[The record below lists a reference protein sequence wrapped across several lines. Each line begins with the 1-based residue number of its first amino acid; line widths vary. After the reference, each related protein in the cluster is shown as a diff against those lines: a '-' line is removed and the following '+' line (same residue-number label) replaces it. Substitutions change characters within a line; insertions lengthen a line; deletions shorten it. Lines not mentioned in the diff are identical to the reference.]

1 MLLEIVG
8 NIMSILSSI
17 ESFQYFYSLLDT
29 AFVSIISSII
39 YLIFAR
45 LIERISKIK
54 TRYTMKKFIALVI
67 ILIDFIIVVSIFVR
81 NTSIVIVSAGLFSAG
96 IAFSLRDP
104 ITSLI
109 AWFVIVFLRP
119 FSIGERIKVGE
130 EEGDVVDINAFF
142 FTLMEIN
149 QWTSADLYTGRLVE
163 VPNNQIMT
171 AQIVNFSKG
180 FNYLWDNIDVP
191 VFYNADIDE
200 ISSMLKEIARSVTE
214 KYFEKA
220 TKEYTRLKK
229 KYFIERGVFEPRI
242 FVSFNDNYALL
253 SLRYITD
260 LWERKTTET
269 AISTEILRKFKL
281 KGIEIAS
288 SSLIV
293 SNKSDLENSRKK

>member
-1 MLLEIVG
+1 
-8 NIMSILSSI
+8 MSILSSI
-17 ESFQYFYSLLDT
+17 ESFQYFYAILDT
-29 AFVSIISSII
+29 ALVIIISLII

>member
-1 MLLEIVG
+1 
-8 NIMSILSSI
+8 MSILSSI
-17 ESFQYFYSLLDT
+17 ESFQYFHSLLDT

-200 ISSMLKEIARSVTE
+200 ISSMLREIARSVTE

-242 FVSFNDNYALL
+242 FVSFNDNYTLL

>member
-1 MLLEIVG
+1 
-8 NIMSILSSI
+8 MSILSSI
-17 ESFQYFYSLLDT
+17 ESFQYFYAILDT
-29 AFVSIISSII
+29 AFVVIISSII
-39 YLIFAR
+39 YLIFAKF
-45 LIERISKIK
+45 IEKISKIK

-67 ILIDFIIVVSIFVR
+67 ILIDFIIVVSIFVK

-109 AWFVIVFLRP
+109 AWFVIIFLRP
-119 FSIGERIKVGE
+119 FSIGERIKIGN

-191 VFYNADIDE
+191 VFYNSDIDQ
-200 ISSMLKEIARSVTE
+200 ISSMLKEIAKSVTE

-229 KYFIERGVFEPRI
+229 KYFIERGIFEPRI

-269 AISTEILRKFKL
+269 EISTEILRKFKL
-281 KGIEIAS
+281 KGIQIAS

-293 SNKSDLENSRKK
+293 SNKSDLENGRN

>member
-1 MLLEIVG
+1 
-8 NIMSILSSI
+8 MSILSSI
-17 ESFQYFYSLLDT
+17 ESFQYFYAILDT
-29 AFVSIISSII
+29 ALVIIISLII
-39 YLIFAR
+39 YLIFAT

-200 ISSMLKEIARSVTE
+200 ISSMLREIARSVTE

-242 FVSFNDNYALL
+242 FVSFNDNYTLL

>member
-1 MLLEIVG
+1 
-8 NIMSILSSI
+8 MSILSSI
-17 ESFQYFYSLLDT
+17 ESFQYFYAILDT
-29 AFVSIISSII
+29 ALAIIISLII
-39 YLIFAR
+39 YLIFVR
-45 LIERISKIK
+45 LIEGISKIK

>member
-1 MLLEIVG
+1 
-8 NIMSILSSI
+8 MSILSSI
-17 ESFQYFYSLLDT
+17 ESFQYFYAILDT
-29 AFVSIISSII
+29 ALVIIISLII
-39 YLIFAR
+39 YLIFVR
-45 LIERISKIK
+45 LIEGISKIK

-200 ISSMLKEIARSVTE
+200 ISSMLREIARSVTE

-242 FVSFNDNYALL
+242 FVSFNDNYTLL

>member
-1 MLLEIVG
+1 
-8 NIMSILSSI
+8 MSILSSI
-17 ESFQYFYSLLDT
+17 ESFQYFYAILDT
-29 AFVSIISSII
+29 AFVVIISSII
-39 YLIFAR
+39 YLIFAKF
-45 LIERISKIK
+45 IEKISKIK

-67 ILIDFIIVVSIFVR
+67 ILIDFIIVVSIFVK
-81 NTSIVIVSAGLFSAG
+81 NTNIVIVSAGLFSAG

-109 AWFVIVFLRP
+109 AWFVIIFLRP
-119 FSIGERIKVGE
+119 FSIGERIKIGN

-191 VFYNADIDE
+191 VFYNSDIDQ
-200 ISSMLKEIARSVTE
+200 ISSMLKEIAKSVTE

-229 KYFIERGVFEPRI
+229 KYFIERGIFEPRI

-269 AISTEILRKFKL
+269 EISTEILRKFKL
-281 KGIEIAS
+281 KGIQIAS

-293 SNKSDLENSRKK
+293 SNKSDLENGRN